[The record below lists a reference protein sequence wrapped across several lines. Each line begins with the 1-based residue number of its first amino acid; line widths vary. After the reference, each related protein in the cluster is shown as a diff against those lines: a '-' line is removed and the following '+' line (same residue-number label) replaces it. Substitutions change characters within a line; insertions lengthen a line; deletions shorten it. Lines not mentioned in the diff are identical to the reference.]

1 MAGQTVDL
9 QYLFE
14 ESNQLAR
21 EISSL
26 HDSWSSQKTTH
37 DARIREAK
45 QFVFATS
52 TRETSNVTND
62 HDHSTNIPKI
72 TQIYD
77 SLKANYGSALMP
89 HDHWFKF
96 EGQDT
101 KSVNKETRRKL
112 EAYLRTKHRQ
122 NGLEAVADE
131 LLDDWVLEGNCFA
144 GVYFT
149 NKSATGS
156 NGVSTQGYK
165 GPMVYRISPN
175 DIVFNPLS
183 INFESAPK
191 IIRSVLS
198 LGELARKIKER
209 PGDEYLSEVFDKL
222 VYVRQKVNG
231 YTIDDINKS
240 TQYVM
245 DGYGSYG
252 EYLKSNHVEIL
263 DFYGDIFNIETGE
276 FFPSHVISVV
286 DRRWVIRSVP
296 IDTWNGHPMIF
307 HSGWR
312 KRPDNVWCMSPLE
325 NIVGMQYKINHL
337 ENAKADAFDKMLM
350 PDRVIIGDVAEIVQS
365 EDGSVTYHIDSERGD
380 VKDLAPD
387 TTVLNA
393 DFQISNYM
401 RMMEEMVGAP
411 REAAGFRTP
420 GEKTKY
426 EVSKLLTAADR
437 MFQYKL
443 EQFEVQ
449 MLQKILSAE
458 VEVSR
463 KYLVQVGPDT
473 IAMEDPQTGAKEFI
487 EFTADDLEVVGS
499 LLPVGSHYYA
509 RKMQLIA
516 NLETLHNLPLKDP
529 EVAIHFPAEKLAKL
543 WEELMEFDDFELVT
557 LYGRIAERKD
567 AQSRMKAAKDQL
579 DSEDAANV
587 GDNTGAGQ

>member
-296 IDTWNGHPMIF
+296 IDTWNGNPMIF

-473 IAMEDPQTGAKEFI
+473 VEMEDPQTGAKEFI

>member
-183 INFESAPK
+183 INFDSAPK

-296 IDTWNGHPMIF
+296 IDTWNGNPMIF

-365 EDGSVTYHIDSERGD
+365 EDGSITYHIDSERGD

-473 IAMEDPQTGAKEFI
+473 VEMEDPQTGAKEFI

>member
-183 INFESAPK
+183 INFDSAPK

-365 EDGSVTYHIDSERGD
+365 EDGSITYHIDSERGD

-473 IAMEDPQTGAKEFI
+473 VEMEDPQTGAKEFI

>member
-183 INFESAPK
+183 INFDSAPK

-209 PGDEYLSEVFDKL
+209 PGDEYLNEVFDKL

-296 IDTWNGHPMIF
+296 IDTWNGNPMIF

-365 EDGSVTYHIDSERGD
+365 EDGSITYHIDSERGD

-473 IAMEDPQTGAKEFI
+473 VEMEDPQTGAKEFI

>member
-183 INFESAPK
+183 INFDSAPK

-365 EDGSVTYHIDSERGD
+365 EDGSITYHIDSERGD

-473 IAMEDPQTGAKEFI
+473 VEMEDPQTGAKEFI

-499 LLPVGSHYYA
+499 LLPVGSHYYS

>member
-183 INFESAPK
+183 INFDSAPK

>member
-209 PGDEYLSEVFDKL
+209 PGDEYLNEVFDKL